1 MPVELYSYKQG
12 CRSTPKLRRNQ
23 SGWKYK
29 NNPSVDSFTSLRPD
43 SPGLVHTLP
52 NSPFSTVSHESW
64 SLSPRGQDGVPSPAY
79 ARFPTTHSPSVP
91 LESIMSP
98 LEPVTLSQIQA
109 LEPSSMFTE
118 LGSLPNSP
126 ADGRPSGPFTG
137 IDESRGQNRLPP
149 KVTVTRIEREDESL
163 ATAEAK
169 HVLSLNLQP
178 HQVALIRDAKH
189 ESRITQIYDWKGN
202 EISYTFGGGMEQ
214 FVKQYERDE
223 PYEIEQ
229 RKSLAPWK
237 RVRGWGERVR
247 KSFKNR
253 GTRKYEVETWSRVLS
268 KPVAF

>member
-1 MPVELYSYKQG
+1 
-12 CRSTPKLRRNQ
+12 
-23 SGWKYK
+23 
-29 NNPSVDSFTSLRPD
+29 
-43 SPGLVHTLP
+43 
-52 NSPFSTVSHESW
+52 
-64 SLSPRGQDGVPSPAY
+64 
-79 ARFPTTHSPSVP
+79 
-91 LESIMSP
+91 MSP